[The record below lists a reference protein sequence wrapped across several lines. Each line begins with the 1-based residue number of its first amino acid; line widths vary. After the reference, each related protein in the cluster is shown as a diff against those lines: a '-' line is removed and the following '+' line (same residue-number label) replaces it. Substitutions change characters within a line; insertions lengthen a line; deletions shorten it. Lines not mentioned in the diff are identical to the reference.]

1 MGPSKDPKSKDDY
14 KKEDILQAV
23 LIADGF
29 QTSSSSSPSSSSS
42 SSSSF
47 GPLTLDGPH
56 TLLPL
61 GSPKAKLIDYSL
73 QLLVN
78 SGVKDIF
85 VVSGPFSAKVRIIV
99 NQAVNE

>member
-29 QTSSSSSPSSSSS
+29 ESSP

-47 GPLTLDGPH
+47 GPLTLDAPH

-61 GSPKAKLIDYSL
+61 VSPKAVLLDYSL
-73 QLLVN
+73 QLLVA

-85 VVSGPFSAKVRIIV
+85 VVSGAFSAQVWMGYDARL
-99 NQAVNE
+99 Q